1 MGRSAK
7 NMKRPTKAEKVSRTL
22 NTAPLHRE
30 RPRSLSPDLA
40 TRSAIPLFNT
50 SAKRRLTQLADY
62 DPMSLDSSAA
72 VSPIGSD
79 KEMSV
84 PAGEE
89 GQATD
94 GGREG
99 PKKKSLK
106 DKIKAAREGIKEV
119 EEKSKDKLLG
129 RSKGKGVDKG
139 KSGKVGLVCVVAT
152 GRKIGRAHV

>member
-152 GRKIGRAHV
+152 GRS